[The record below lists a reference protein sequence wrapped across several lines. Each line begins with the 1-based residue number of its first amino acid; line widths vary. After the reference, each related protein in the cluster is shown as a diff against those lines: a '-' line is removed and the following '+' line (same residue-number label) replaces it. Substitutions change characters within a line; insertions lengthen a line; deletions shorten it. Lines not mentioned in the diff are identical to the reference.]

1 MQELEIIIV
10 KANNIITIWVHPTMG
25 IMVAFE
31 VPGVGEAPPG
41 VPALAETD
49 ISIHSL
55 NFTIPVRFTTFYPRL
70 NICGTCLHQ
79 CTITSNCPFLNCPV
93 WNHII
98 MKIMVG
104 FQISKI
110 FDLVLIRGF
119 ILKFR
124 HFGDR
129 RYLQCHRRPHL
140 IFTEAG
146 RRCNNSLR

>member
-1 MQELEIIIV
+1 MQELEIIT
-10 KANNIITIWVHPTMG
+10 ANISITIWVHPT
-25 IMVAFE
+25 ITNMVVFE
-31 VPGVGEAPPG
+31 VLGVGEVPLG

-55 NFTIPVRFTTFYPRL
+55 NFTIPVRFTIFYPRL
-70 NICGTCLHQ
+70 NICGTCRHQ
-79 CTITSNCPFLNCPV
+79 YTITNSCPFLNYPV
-93 WNHII
+93 WSHII

-104 FQISKI
+104 FQTSRI
-110 FDLVLIRGF
+110 FDQVLIRGF

-129 RYLQCHRRPHL
+129 RYLQCLRRPHL

-146 RRCNNSLR
+146 LRCNNSLR

>member
-1 MQELEIIIV
+1 MQELEIIT
-10 KANNIITIWVHPTMG
+10 ANISITIWVHPT
-25 IMVAFE
+25 ITNMVVFE
-31 VPGVGEAPPG
+31 VLGVGEVPLG

-55 NFTIPVRFTTFYPRL
+55 NFTIPVRFTTSYPRL

-110 FDLVLIRGF
+110 FDQVLIRGF

-129 RYLQCHRRPHL
+129 RYLQCPRRLHL

>member
-1 MQELEIIIV
+1 MQELEIIT
-10 KANNIITIWVHPTMG
+10 ANISITIWVHPT
-25 IMVAFE
+25 ITNMVVFE
-31 VPGVGEAPPG
+31 VLGVGEVPLG

-110 FDLVLIRGF
+110 FDQVLIRGF

-129 RYLQCHRRPHL
+129 RYLQCPRRLHL